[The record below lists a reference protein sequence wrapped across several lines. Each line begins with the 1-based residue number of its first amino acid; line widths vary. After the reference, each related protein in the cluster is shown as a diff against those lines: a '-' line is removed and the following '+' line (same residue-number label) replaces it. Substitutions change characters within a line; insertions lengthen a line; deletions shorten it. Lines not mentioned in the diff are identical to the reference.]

1 MEETNKMNQTPE
13 ETARE
18 LSKLA
23 EKLAEMDKAEGV
35 FGEAVTDDEL
45 EDVAGGF
52 IITTKVYR
60 CDICGLIVDGQ
71 KHDHCQGQ
79 KPNAVC
85 PFVYDYL
92 KPSKPDPAVGPRP

>member
-1 MEETNKMNQTPE
+1 MNDNKLAKTPE
-13 ETARE
+13 ETAQA
-18 LSKLA
+18 LSETAKKLA
-23 EKLAEMDKAEGV
+23 DMDKAEGV
-35 FGEAVTDDEL
+35 FGEIMTEEEL
-45 EDVAGGF
+45 EDVAGGVV
-52 IITTKVYR
+52 IPTKVYS
-60 CDICGLIVDGQ
+60 CDICGLIVDGE

>member
-1 MEETNKMNQTPE
+1 MLEQKLTQTPG
-13 ETARE
+13 ETEPA
-18 LSKLA
+18 LSDLA
-23 EKLAEMDKAEGV
+23 DRLADMDKAEGV
-35 FGEAVTDDEL
+35 FGEIMTEEEL
-45 EDVAGGF
+45 EDVAGGV
-52 IITTKVYR
+52 IIPTKVYR
-60 CDICGLIVDGQ
+60 CDICGVLVDGK